1 MSTFV
6 ERLKTLKQKQFI
18 TEVYIQDLFIREKLT
33 QEEYD
38 YIVASE

>member
-18 TEVYIQDLFIREKLT
+18 TEVYIQDLLTRGKLT
-33 QEEYD
+33 QEEND
-38 YIVASE
+38 YILASE

>member
-6 ERLKTLKQKQFI
+6 ERLKSLYTKGFI
-18 TEVYIQDLFIREKLT
+18 TELYLQSLVDSAKLT

-38 YIVASE
+38 YIIA